1 MIRLIANKTYDIE
14 YILWVFAKIMIL
26 PVIMYMW
33 GLCYCIVPFCNQW
46 GRPAPDLSLFWG
58 DPATFLS
65 FLGSVSEYLHLKK
78 KLQDRGSEPVNF
90 VIFALFGSLS

>member
-46 GRPAPDLSLFWG
+46 GRPAPDLSVIWG
-58 DPATFLS
+58 DSATFLS
-65 FLGSVSEYLHLKK
+65 FFGECFRNVYLKK
-78 KLQDRGSEPVNF
+78 KLQDLGTNQS
-90 VIFALFGSLS
+90 IL